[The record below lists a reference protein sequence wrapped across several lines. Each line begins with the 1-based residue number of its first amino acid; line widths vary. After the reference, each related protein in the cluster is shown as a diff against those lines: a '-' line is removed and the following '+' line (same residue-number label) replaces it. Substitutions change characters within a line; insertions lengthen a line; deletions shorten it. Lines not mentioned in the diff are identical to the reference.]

1 MWIWILLGVAILVI
15 VFYYNRR
22 EHMTNDQLISTLK
35 TFGEQGKAP
44 STSANGPS
52 SKEIYGPGGV
62 PPPVPTNTG
71 AGGGGKTTAG
81 PYPQIFGPD
90 VNTAPGTTS
99 ASSGALG
106 DLSRDSYGSVAQGGV
121 QGGVQG
127 ALSGSGSSGVQGGV
141 GLNGSGKE
149 ISDQPP
155 SFQSH
160 EFNPDLAKAFPVDG
174 PPQPFLTDFS
184 KIQH

>member
-1 MWIWILLGVAILVI
+1 MWIWILLGLAILVI

-22 EHMTNDQLISTLK
+22 ENMTNDQLISTLK
-35 TFGEQGKAP
+35 TFGDQGTAP
-44 STSANGPS
+44 SGGLKGPS

-71 AGGGGKTTAG
+71 AGGGKTTGG

-90 VNTAPGTTS
+90 VSSGPGTTS
-99 ASSGALG
+99 AGSGQLG
-106 DLSRDSYGSVAQGGV
+106 DLSR
-121 QGGVQG
+121 
-127 ALSGSGSSGVQGGV
+127 SGSSGLQGGSQGGV

-160 EFNPDLAKAFPVDG
+160 EFNPDLAKVFPVDG